1 MATSLA
7 LVVMGT
13 SLALGEDSLI
23 NIVALLEN
31 VEEDPMSYRAAIKLA
46 QDRIN
51 NNSDIMPE
59 HQVKTYFAE
68 TKVRIVFPTRKTIM
82 KVKRQKY

>member
-7 LVVMGT
+7 LVVMAT

-31 VEEDPMSYRAAIKLA
+31 VEEDPMSYRAAINLA
-46 QDRIN
+46 QDQI

>member
-7 LVVMGT
+7 L
-13 SLALGEDSLI
+13 AEDSLI

-31 VEEDPMSYRAAIKLA
+31 VEEDPMSYQAAITLA
-46 QDRIN
+46 QDQIN
-51 NNSDIMPE
+51 NNSDILPE
-59 HQVKTYFAE
+59 YQVKTYFAE
-68 TKVRIVFPTRKTIM
+68 TKVRIVFAIRKAIM